1 MVQAEKLGGVNVT
14 APKMQ
19 VKCGVDNCEYW
30 REHYCTANAVEV
42 NAMGDGHARTSE
54 GTCCTTFKDKSFR

>member
-1 MVQAEKLGGVNVT
+1 MT

-30 REHYCTANAVEV
+30 EDHYCTASALEINAT
-42 NAMGDGHARTSE
+42 GDGYAETCE
-54 GTCCTTFKDKSFR
+54 GTCCSTFKSNGFQ

>member
-1 MVQAEKLGGVNVT
+1 MT

-30 REHYCTANAVEV
+30 RNHYCTASAIEV
-42 NAMGDGHARTSE
+42 NPMGDGHAKTSE
-54 GTCCTTFKDKSFR
+54 GTCCTTFRDGGFKG